1 MNMQINKIPPF
12 YNYFVA
18 PQNRVTLPLVKN
30 DCTTF
35 TGANLSAKKLSFN
48 HFKKNF
54 EKRYH
59 EHFRDV
65 ASSIMIEKNL
75 LGEGH
80 DKKVYKIP
88 KMKDYVI
95 AQLKKVYPNRDNSK
109 IYPITPVNDIFPNIN
124 FGQAVATDNGG
135 LLILK
140 KVRGE
145 EHSLKFWSDKYLAK
159 LFTGKEIP
167 ETEAKIF
174 LNKIDYLKKMPQ
186 DVYNKFAE
194 KLQILNESN
203 IRIDTIN
210 PNNLLISKKHPEINL
225 VDVDFD
231 KEVFE
236 CLTKPYNGISDMYSL
251 LLDSLMFGMH
261 YDKLSPKNRNKLL
274 KNAQII
280 IKKCRNAGKKVGLV
294 ENIENSKNFLKE
306 LDGRIYKR
314 RNKSPEFIPNY
325 ERFLELISGKQ

>member
-1 MNMQINKIPPF
+1 
-12 YNYFVA
+12 
-18 PQNRVTLPLVKN
+18 
-30 DCTTF
+30 
-35 TGANLSAKKLSFN
+35 
-48 HFKKNF
+48 
-54 EKRYH
+54 
-59 EHFRDV
+59 
-65 ASSIMIEKNL
+65 MIEENL

-95 AQLKKVYPNRDNSK
+95 AQLKKIYPHRDAAK
-109 IYPITPVNDIFPNIN
+109 IYPITPINDILPNVN

-140 KVRGE
+140 KVSGE
-145 EHSLKFWSDKYLAK
+145 EHSLKFWSNKYLAK
-159 LFTGKEIP
+159 LFTGEDI
-167 ETEAKIF
+167 TEADAKIF
-174 LNKIDYLKKMPQ
+174 LKKIASLKNMNQ
-186 DVYNKFAE
+186 GAYDDFAQ
-194 KLQILNESN
+194 KLQVLNETK

-210 PNNLLISKKHPEINL
+210 PNNLLVDTGKPEINL

-236 CLTKPYNGISDMYSL
+236 CLTQPYNGISDMYSL

-261 YDKLSPKNRNKLL
+261 YDKLCAKDKCKLL
-274 KNAQII
+274 KNVQII

-325 ERFLELISGKQ
+325 ERFLKLINTEM